1 MAEYGIGKLIGSAL
15 FSFFLLLSMMTS
27 LDEPLNDPAF
37 KAFTES
43 LMVKYKVQIGMFVIS
58 AIAITVNVAKQWVK
72 RDLMIVQLEL
82 EKEKLRSE
90 RLNNDLKEIEIKEK
104 NRHLNDTG
112 ADSDG
117 D

>member
-15 FSFFLLLSMMTS
+15 FSFFIFLSMLTS

-37 KAFTES
+37 RDLSES

-72 RDLMIVQLEL
+72 RDLMVIQLEL
-82 EKEKLRSE
+82 EKERLRSD
-90 RLNNDLKEIEIKEK
+90 RLDNDLKELDIKIK
-104 NRHLNDTG
+104 NRHLNNTG